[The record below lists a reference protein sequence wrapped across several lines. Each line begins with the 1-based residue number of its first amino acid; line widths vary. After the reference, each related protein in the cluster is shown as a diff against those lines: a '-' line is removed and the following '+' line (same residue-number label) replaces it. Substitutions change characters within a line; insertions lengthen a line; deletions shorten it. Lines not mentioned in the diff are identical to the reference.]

1 MNRVIRWLAPLGLLI
16 FLFGLAGP
24 ASAQKVGNPG
34 TFNFKVDSGLMKVK
48 TQEFAFDSSQN
59 INFNGTIDKNGNINI
74 PTMTFPDYPISA
86 SGFNLTVKINVVGPT
101 TGTINPLTGDVS
113 LRLKVWIKIDGVPL
127 GGGCRIASAGSPVD
141 VNTMIT
147 GTSGSGGNQR
157 TGVPYNLA
165 TGQVKLVN
173 ATFGVPG
180 SSDCGV
186 AAGTVDSTVGL
197 PSPAGNNAAEFNIT
211 TTPKVTRGINPAL
224 TASPAVGTAPFT
236 TTLNAGA
243 STIAAPPASYRWDFT
258 NDGTIDQITSV
269 PTVAHTYT
277 VGGTPTARVVIFDAD
292 SDSAETTTPLTVN
305 AYPDLSLT
313 AAHNDP
319 FRVGNTESYRINLQ
333 NQGYAAT
340 SGPVNVTS
348 TLPAGLTYSSVTGSG
363 WSCSAS
369 GQDLTCSR
377 PTSVGIGQSTPELG
391 VNVTIGTAARPSVNP
406 VFTVATAGDN
416 GPGNNSAADPT
427 NVRATDLKLNLG
439 HTVHAMVVG
448 ADPANVITLSAENIG
463 DSATVGPTVI
473 EDDLPVGLTPV
484 SASGAGWSCAISGQ
498 NVTCTHAGA
507 IAPGT
512 GTANIDLNV
521 SGVLDPGVLGL
532 TVNNQAT
539 VSTADDV
546 NSGNDTLTDP
556 TLILDGQ
563 DLGLSKTHAA
573 NFTAGQQGG
582 YTISVRN
589 FGTAATTGPS
599 TVTDVLP
606 AGLTYVSADGG
617 PDWNCS
623 ESLGTVTCTHNDPIA
638 AGATAAPIDLQVA
651 VGVAAIPAVTNTASV
666 STPDDPNPANDSAAD
681 PTTVQAIDLTVVKTH
696 TGVVKVGREQ
706 VYNLAVKNEGD
717 SPTVGVSTVT
727 DVLPAGLT
735 YVSADGGPDWNC
747 SESLGTVTCDHA
759 GVLAA
764 GQSAANLELTV
775 AVGLAAAPVVTNS
788 ATVATTNDFNPS
800 NNGDSDTADV
810 IEADTAVTIA
820 RTGSFRPG
828 NSGTYQVTVRN
839 EGAVPT
845 AASTE
850 VTVTLAPGLTYA
862 GTIAAGWACSE
873 SAGVVT
879 CSRPAGL
886 AGDTT
891 AAPIMIKVMVGT
903 GAVPSATTPVVATT
917 AGDRNPANDN
927 ASDTATVVTPDLN
940 ITTGSDPNFRVGDTG
955 VIRLDVSNAGS
966 GATTGLITVT
976 DSLPAGIDPLAA
988 HGEGWTCKIV
998 SGVYCEHYAALA
1010 PGADAGQ
1017 IVVEARA
1024 TAGALNPGET
1034 SATVSHTAEVQTG
1047 QDLNPADNTRTADL
1061 NLIAV
1066 DADLSMTG
1074 PAQIAVGATAIWD
1087 LTVRNSGA
1095 ASTDGRIRVSNNLP
1109 AGFVPRN
1116 SGGSGWLCASAGLVV
1131 NCDYSQPTSPGEQL
1145 PALAIRARAGAA
1157 ALGSVTNHATVNAAG
1172 DVIPGND
1179 SDTASSTVVAAPDLS
1194 LALAARADTVRV
1206 GAEAGFEM
1214 RIRNEGTAST
1224 ASPATVTI
1232 SLPAGAEFVGL
1243 DHGQGWSCAD
1253 PGSGSVACEHPDP
1266 IDPGQ
1271 ISAAGFNLRFA
1282 STTAATA
1289 QVGAVVA
1296 NSADQ
1301 NPANDQAAAVLTV
1314 NRINLS
1320 LTRSQQGEWTRA
1332 GTGSY
1337 SLLVTNGG
1345 TVASDGPVVITET
1358 LPAGTTLSQA
1368 TGSGWS
1374 CVVSGRVMRC
1384 SSLAIIPPGGT
1395 SQLDVVL
1402 DIARVAPS
1410 PINARS
1416 TVSTDGEVDTG
1427 NDSASAQIVLAE
1439 PVAPAPGQAK
1449 VKAGKVRTTSG
1460 GVVTVWM
1467 RCPTTAAGKC
1477 RGILSLK
1484 TAGKVKVK
1492 KTGRKFRKAKL
1503 KLGSA
1508 PYALAPGQFA
1518 PVQVQVSKKG
1528 RKALKLNRKI
1538 AVKATATG
1546 EGVAPTTAR
1555 IEIRRGR

>member
-292 SDSAETTTPLTVN
+292 NDSVETTTPLTVN

-377 PTSVGIGQSTPELG
+377 PTPVGIGQSTPELG

-427 NVRATDLKLNLG
+427 NVRATDLKLNLS

-448 ADPANVITLSAENIG
+448 ADPANVITLSADNIG

-623 ESLGTVTCTHNDPIA
+623 ESLGTVTC
-638 AGATAAPIDLQVA
+638 
-651 VGVAAIPAVTNTASV
+651 
-666 STPDDPNPANDSAAD
+666 
-681 PTTVQAIDLTVVKTH
+681 
-696 TGVVKVGREQ
+696 
-706 VYNLAVKNEGD
+706 
-717 SPTVGVSTVT
+717 
-727 DVLPAGLT
+727 
-735 YVSADGGPDWNC
+735 
-747 SESLGTVTCDHA
+747 DHA

-775 AVGLAAAPVVTNS
+775 AVGLAAAPAVTNS

-845 AASTE
+845 TASTE

-998 SGVYCEHYAALA
+998 SGVYCENYAALA

-1034 SATVSHTAEVQTG
+1034 SATASHTAEVQTG

-1074 PAQIAVGATAIWD
+1074 PAQIAVGATATWD

-1206 GAEAGFEM
+1206 GTEVGFEM

-1253 PGSGSVACEHPDP
+1253 PGSGSVTCEHPDP

-1320 LTRSQQGEWTRA
+1320 LTRNQQGEWTRA

-1345 TVASDGPVVITET
+1345 TAATDGPVVITET

-1460 GVVTVWM
+1460 GVATVWM

-1538 AVKATATG
+1538 AVMATATG